1 MRDFYSILGVSENAD
16 EDELM
21 QAYWKLAG
29 GDEKHLA
36 ISGFSQPLEEL
47 RQAFEILSDKNR
59 RREYDSCLKNF
70 NATYQNRSASRYF
83 EDEVCIDFPSVR
95 DIVERMLLDFFSGYE
110 QDLAISSQI
119 TLTCHEACNGAR
131 VPLDLSIN
139 CCCRNCGG
147 RGEIWM
153 DDCVSCKGTGLDT
166 IKRLVSVV
174 VPAGARNGTTL
185 HYGIKLPD
193 GQTISVN
200 VDVMVR

>member
-1 MRDFYSILGVSENAD
+1 MRDFYSILGVSENVD

-21 QAYWKLAG
+21 HAYWKLAG
-29 GDEKHLA
+29 GHEKYPA
-36 ISGFSQPLEEL
+36 ISRFSQPLEEL
-47 RQAFEILSDKNR
+47 RQAFEVLSDKNR
-59 RREYDSCLKNF
+59 RREYDNCLKHF
-70 NATYQNRSASRYF
+70 TATYKNRSTNRYF
-83 EDEVCIDFPSVR
+83 EDEVCIDFPSVG

-110 QDLAISSQI
+110 QDLVISSQI
-119 TLTCHEACNGAR
+119 TLTWHEAYNGAR

-174 VPAGARNGTTL
+174 VPAGASDGTTL
-185 HYGIKLPD
+185 HCDIKLPD
-193 GQTISVN
+193 GQTIPVN
-200 VDVMVR
+200 VDVMIR